1 MARILLD
8 TNVAIK
14 AMKKREPVLLAN
26 IGAAIEND
34 HVLFMSTVS
43 LLELQVGV
51 LRNSNVETAI
61 EKRRSFFKVISGFWS
76 FDDEDA
82 WIAAELRFQQLR
94 VGSVI
99 GAYDIMIAAQALRH
113 DVLLITSNIDEF
125 SRVPDL
131 RWEDWTQE

>member
-8 TNVAIK
+8 SNVAIK

-26 IGAAIEND
+26 IGAAIENG
-34 HVLFMSTVS
+34 HMLFMSTVS
-43 LLELQVGV
+43 LLELQAGV

-61 EKRRSFFKVISGFWS
+61 EKRKSFFKVISGFWG
-76 FDDEDA
+76 FDEEDA
-82 WIAAELRFQQLR
+82 WLAAQLRFQQLR
-94 VGSVI
+94 NGNAI

-113 DVLLITSNIDEF
+113 NVLLITNNVDEF

>member
-61 EKRRSFFKVISGFWS
+61 EKRKSFFKVISGFWS

-82 WIAAELRFQQLR
+82 WIAAELRGQQLR
-94 VGSVI
+94 NGNVI
-99 GAYDIMIAAQALRH
+99 GAYDILIAAQALRH
-113 DVLLITSNIDEF
+113 NVLLITSNVDEF

>member
-26 IGAAIEND
+26 IGAAIENG
-34 HVLFMSTVS
+34 HILFMSTVS

-61 EKRRSFFKVISGFWS
+61 EKRKSFFKVISGFWS

-94 VGSVI
+94 DGNVI

-113 DVLLITSNIDEF
+113 DVLLITSNVDEF

-131 RWEDWTQE
+131 RWEDWTQG